1 MHTGEELALN
11 NLIKHMKNTIKKYI
25 TPIVCSVVL
34 AITVSSCSKDNYYQ
48 DGGLANPK
56 FNGTVMQYLQSNPK
70 FDTIA
75 QIVKLAGMENIF
87 SKEDITFFA
96 PTDETIR
103 RTIGIVNGKI
113 AALQGGLNQQLFDLK
128 KDTIKQL
135 SDIPQQTWRKY
146 LMRYVFKGKFLL
158 KDYPQLDF
166 SLRPLYPGGYYY
178 GYNGDL
184 ANIGVVYG
192 TSNTVKY
199 AGYRQLCIA
208 AITDQSNPQFYYNG
222 SAAVASSDIQ
232 PTNGVVHA
240 LAVYVASFSIG
251 IRNPDGTTTIIT
263 SNPNLTGELFVNA
276 TMQNIFGFS
285 YEFDNEVILNR

>member
-1 MHTGEELALN
+1 MHTGEVLVLN

-25 TPIVCSVVL
+25 TPIICSVIL
-34 AITVSSCSKDNYYQ
+34 AITVSSCSKDNYYK
-48 DGGLANPK
+48 DGGLANPH
-56 FNGTVMQYLQSNPK
+56 FNGTVLQYLQSNPQ

-75 QIVKLAGMENIF
+75 QVVKLAGMENIF

-96 PTDETIR
+96 PTDECIR
-103 RTIGIVNGKI
+103 RTIGIVNGKQPDL
-113 AALQGGLNQQLFDLK
+113 ANGLNQALFDLK
-128 KDTIKQL
+128 KDTIKKL

-184 ANIGVVYG
+184 ANIGVVYS
-192 TSNTVKY
+192 TANTVKY

-208 AITDQSNPQFYYNG
+208 EISDPSNPQFYYFS

-232 PTNGVVHA
+232 PTNGVIHS
-240 LAVYVASFSIG
+240 LAVYYNGF
-251 IRNPDGTTTIIT
+251 T
-263 SNPNLTGELFVNA
+263 SADPSKILTGELYINSI
-276 TMQNIFGFS
+276 MQNIFGMS
-285 YEFDNEVILNR
+285 LEFDREVILNR